1 MNREA
6 APARVAA
13 HRVLRSTHEGRR
25 DLATALDAARRD
37 LIDPRDRALA
47 GEIALGTL
55 RWRNAIDHILSQ
67 VSSRPLSQISPPIL
81 DLLRAATYQIRWLD
95 RIPGHAVV
103 ADTVTLTRTIGM
115 PRGAGFVNAVLRAMT
130 DGRRHATLP
139 RLQLQNRSRV
149 AERTEGTRGSRE
161 ATLAY
166 LSVTLSHPQWL
177 AARWLDRHGLDA
189 ATAWMRFNNQ
199 AAPVTLRP
207 NFDRINGPDL
217 AAALGAHGVETIP
230 ARLAPHGLIVRTGDP
245 RATPLAAEGAFVIQ
259 DEASQLIVELAAPP
273 PGSTV
278 LDLCASPG
286 NKTTGLAGPAPAL
299 SDVASGQKHR
309 SPGLV
314 VACDLRPHRVAL
326 LNATRARLHLA
337 NVAVVRLDAT
347 APLPFDAPFDR
358 ILLDAPCSGLGT
370 VRRDPDIKWR
380 RTPADLPR
388 FADQQLAMLQ
398 RAAAC
403 VRPGGRLVYST
414 CSSEPEENEEIVERF
429 LERHASFEQVRPES
443 PVIAPF
449 VDDAGHFRTLPFRD
463 GVDAFF
469 GAVLQRI
476 LQVRTVGDGS
486 CLVGREQVS

>member
-37 LIDPRDRALA
+37 LADPRDRALA

-67 VSSRPLSQISPPIL
+67 VSSRPLARISPPIL

-95 RIPGHAVV
+95 RIPAHAVV
-103 ADTVTLTRTIGM
+103 ADTVTLTRAIGK

-130 DGRRHATLP
+130 DGRRHAALP
-139 RLQLQNRSRV
+139 RLQRPDLSRM
-149 AERTEGTRGSRE
+149 AERTDTGGSRE
-161 ATLAY
+161 AALSY
-166 LSVTLSHPQWL
+166 LSVTLSHPDWL

-189 ATAWMRFNNQ
+189 ATAWVRFNNQ

-207 NFDRINGPDL
+207 NLDRMSAPDL
-217 AAALGAHGVETIP
+217 AAALAAHGVETIP
-230 ARLAPHGLIVRTGDP
+230 ARLAPHGLVVRTGNP
-245 RATPLAAEGAFVIQ
+245 TATPLAAEGAFIIQ
-259 DEASQLIVELAAPP
+259 DEASQLVVELATPP

-286 NKTTGLAGPAPAL
+286 NKTVGLAGPAPSTAE
-299 SDVASGQKHR
+299 SGSGQKHR
-309 SPGLV
+309 NARLV

-347 APLPFDAPFDR
+347 ATLPFGALFDCV
-358 ILLDAPCSGLGT
+358 LLDAPCSGLGT
-370 VRRDPDIKWR
+370 LRRDPDIKWR
-380 RTPADLPR
+380 RAPTDLPR
-388 FADQQLAMLQ
+388 FADRQLAMLQ
-398 RAAAC
+398 RAADC

-414 CSSEPEENEEIVERF
+414 CSSEPEENEEIIERF
-429 LERHASFEQVRPES
+429 LEGHGTFEQVRPES
-443 PVIAPF
+443 PVIAPL

-469 GAVLQRI
+469 GAVVQRNH
-476 LQVRTVGDGS
+476 
-486 CLVGREQVS
+486 